1 MIGLSPLLD
10 KGSGIPVYKQLYRY
24 IRRQIELG
32 RLKENDR
39 LPSIRRLSAHLAIS
53 KTTVE
58 TAYEQ
63 LLAEGYVQS
72 KPRSGLLVLPPPV
85 HLVSSE
91 KEQTSCLLL
100 QTKGSAEGDAYEA
113 DEAPAAV
120 IDFQYGDVALEKF
133 PLAAWRKCLTEAL
146 AGNRR
151 HTLGY
156 GALQG
161 SEELRLEIA
170 RYLYAAR
177 GISCSP
183 EQIFL
188 AGGTQQAVSLLCQL
202 LLSAEEPFGMEDPGY
217 DGVRTVLS
225 NHRMPLVPIP
235 VEADGLDVEALRRS
249 GAKAVYVTPAHQF
262 PLGSVM
268 PVGKRS
274 RLLQW
279 ADETDGI
286 ILEDDYNS
294 EFRYQGQPIP
304 PLKAMDAGDRV
315 VYLGTFSKS
324 FLPAAR
330 LSYLVLPARL
340 SDGFRERLG
349 TYSQSVSPII
359 QQAAYLFMREGH
371 YDRHVRKMRKL
382 YQSRNKTLLSAIQQ
396 QMGDRA
402 ETIGQKAGLHLL
414 VDVPGRE
421 SAELTKSAA
430 LLGVK
435 VYSPRNHWMNPENCP
450 ASYVMLGF
458 GGVEEERIAEGV
470 CRLKQA
476 WFGENGRIDSEEE

>member
-10 KGSGIPVYKQLYRY
+10 KGSGIPVYKQLYQY

-32 RLKENDR
+32 RLRENDR

-91 KEQTSCLLL
+91 KEQTSYLLL
-100 QTKGSAEGDAYEA
+100 QAKESAEGDAIEA

-235 VEADGLDVEALRRS
+235 VDADGLDVEALRRS

-349 TYSQSVSPII
+349 TGQHRCGSVEFRSPWRALRSHARRRIVRLLYGGMDGE
-359 QQAAYLFMREGH
+359 AGGNLTVHTPSDGRGHCPREGNSGSEFVARSLERAVSGGDYAGDTLRFVAPISPLRGERPQTWTNH
-371 YDRHVRKMRKL
+371 PSEPGSARCSSCRHARRRWPRAL
-382 YQSRNKTLLSAIQQ
+382 RRASRHSCRRL
-396 QMGDRA
+396 
-402 ETIGQKAGLHLL
+402 
-414 VDVPGRE
+414 RE
-421 SAELTKSAA
+421 
-430 LLGVK
+430 
-435 VYSPRNHWMNPENCP
+435 
-450 ASYVMLGF
+450 
-458 GGVEEERIAEGV
+458 
-470 CRLKQA
+470 
-476 WFGENGRIDSEEE
+476 

>member
-10 KGSGIPVYKQLYRY
+10 RESGVPVYKQLYRY
-24 IRRQIELG
+24 IRGQIESG
-32 RLKENDR
+32 RMKENDR
-39 LPSIRRLSAHLAIS
+39 LPSIRQLSAHLLIS
-53 KTTVE
+53 KNTVE

-72 KPRSGLLVLPPPV
+72 KPRSGLIVLPIHPV
-85 HLVSSE
+85 AGV
-91 KEQTSCLLL
+91 
-100 QTKGSAEGDAYEA
+100 A
-113 DEAPAAV
+113 EAPDRSLPAPRNAAASETEAAGTV

-133 PLAAWRKCLTEAL
+133 PLASWKKCVTEAL
-146 AGNRR
+146 AGDRR
-151 HTLGY
+151 QVLGY

-161 SEELRLEIA
+161 SGELRREIA

-177 GISCSP
+177 GILCSP

-202 LLSAEEPFGMEDPGY
+202 LLSAEEPFAMEDPGY
-217 DGVRTVLS
+217 DGVRTVLA
-225 NHRMPLVPIP
+225 NHRMRIVPIP
-235 VEADGLDVEALRRS
+235 ADAEGLDVEALRRS
-249 GAKAVYVTPAHQF
+249 GAKAVYATPAHQF
-262 PLGSVM
+262 PLGGVM

-286 ILEDDYNS
+286 IVEDDYNS

-359 QQAAYLFMREGH
+359 QQAAFLFMKEGH

-382 YQSRNKTLLSAIQQ
+382 YQSRNKALIAAIQRE
-396 QMGDRA
+396 MGDRV

-414 VDVPGRE
+414 ADVRGRDFAELIE
-421 SAELTKSAA
+421 SASLR
-430 LLGVK
+430 GVK
-435 VYSPRNHWMNPENCP
+435 VYSPRSHWMNPESCP
-450 ASYVMLGF
+450 GSYVMLGF
-458 GGVEEERIAEGV
+458 GGVTEEAIVEGV
-470 CRLKQA
+470 RRLKAA
-476 WFGENGRIDSEEE
+476 WFGRKGRDDMREERG